1 LTTGQ
6 TAQGVAGL
14 QSVVLYALPE
24 LDGAIDAVPLGGLCC
39 GDRAFCNANRH
50 LVNCNREVT
59 IIYI

>member
-1 LTTGQ
+1 M
-6 TAQGVAGL
+6 
-14 QSVVLYALPE
+14 VLYALPE